1 MIQNRSS
8 QLDPL
13 DLDWRS
19 NFKRLEGAYAPSTI
33 RSYFSDVGAFVR
45 WCEEQNKDPF
55 PALPK
60 SVCEFLV
67 HQGSL
72 FAPSTVQRRL
82 YAIRK
87 AHALMGLPDPTR
99 DEDVNLALRR
109 VRRAKSTRPKQ
120 AKGLTSEFLNALIDA
135 QPNNP
140 IGLRNKA
147 MLSLGYELLARRSE
161 LVALLTDDVTI
172 RPDRTMRVLIRRS
185 KSDPFGQG
193 RVAFTSCQTAQLIS
207 EWLAWR
213 GPHIRP
219 LFCQVYAGKALNR
232 ALGTTSVKDL
242 IKRSAQAAG
251 FDPWLVDQFSG
262 HSLRVGAAQDLLC
275 RGHNIAAIMRAGGWK
290 SVGVLQRYLE
300 EAEHNVWNH

>member
-87 AHALMGLPDPTR
+87 AHALMGLPDPTINA
-99 DEDVNLALRR
+99 EVNLAMRK
-109 VRRAKSTRPKQ
+109 VRRMKATKPKQ
-120 AKGLTSEFLNALIDA
+120 AKELTLECLKELIDV
-135 QPNNP
+135 QPKNP
-140 IGLRNKA
+140 IDLRNNA
-147 MLSLGYELLARRSE
+147 MPSLG
-161 LVALLTDDVTI
+161 
-172 RPDRTMRVLIRRS
+172 
-185 KSDPFGQG
+185 
-193 RVAFTSCQTAQLIS
+193 
-207 EWLAWR
+207 
-213 GPHIRP
+213 
-219 LFCQVYAGKALNR
+219 
-232 ALGTTSVKDL
+232 
-242 IKRSAQAAG
+242 
-251 FDPWLVDQFSG
+251 
-262 HSLRVGAAQDLLC
+262 
-275 RGHNIAAIMRAGGWK
+275 
-290 SVGVLQRYLE
+290 
-300 EAEHNVWNH
+300 